1 MALFYMPKDNFLQEL
16 SVESLK
22 EIAQKEGMTK
32 VPKNYEKEDLVKY
45 LEGVL
50 TSAKIKLYKN
60 EYFERVTERETKT
73 VREKISERGL
83 RESMAEVS
91 ISNFD
96 RNSAITSLM
105 RSPPDKIVV
114 EAIANK
120 IRENLPNGSGIHYY
134 DKMSDKMLQTLY
146 DVFID
151 KKEDKSGRYFEYKCG
166 QHIAKNVSNVVN
178 VDFDV
183 RNRDTN
189 NIEIDIIGYRADGTI
204 RVFAE
209 CKDRNSVQYSDVTKW
224 LKNAEILYDLGAKSA
239 VFYSSAGYTQGTI
252 DRVRTMKNVLEE
264 EGLYIIEEGGM
275 FRKEKAIKISLYE
288 LRNDKFYRV
297 FPK

>member
-1 MALFYMPKDNFLQEL
+1 MSKNNFLQEL
-16 SVESLK
+16 NVETLK

-32 VPKNYEKEDLVKY
+32 VPKNYEKEDLVRY

-50 TSAKIKLYKN
+50 TSAKIKLYKS

-73 VREKISERGL
+73 IREKISEKGL

-105 RSPPDKIVV
+105 RFHPNKIVV

-134 DKMSDKMLQTLY
+134 DKMSDRMLQTLY
-146 DVFID
+146 DVFVD
-151 KKEDKSGRYFEYKCG
+151 KKEDKTGRYFEYRCG
-166 QHIAKNVSNVVN
+166 QHIVDNTSYVVN
-178 VDFDV
+178 IDFDV

-189 NIEIDIIGYRADGTI
+189 NIEIDIIGYRADNSI

-209 CKDRNSVQYSDVTKW
+209 CKDRNSVQYSDITKW

-252 DRVRTMKNVLEE
+252 DKVRTMKNISDED
-264 EGLYIIEEGGM
+264 GFYIIEEGGM

>member
-1 MALFYMPKDNFLQEL
+1 MPKDAFLQEL
-16 SVESLK
+16 NVETLK

-32 VPKNYEKEDLVKY
+32 VPDNYEKEDLVKY
-45 LEGVL
+45 LDGVL
-50 TSAKIKLYKN
+50 TSAKIKLYKQ

-73 VREKISERGL
+73 VREKIREKGL
-83 RESMAEVS
+83 IESSAEIS

-105 RSPPDKIVV
+105 RFHPNKIVV

-120 IRENLPNGSGIHYY
+120 IRENLPSGSGIHYY
-134 DKMSDKMLQTLY
+134 DKMSDKMLQVLY
-146 DVFID
+146 DVYID
-151 KKEDKSGRYFEYKCG
+151 KKEDKTGKYFEYKCG
-166 QHIAKNVSNVVN
+166 QHIADNTTNVVRI
-178 VDFDV
+178 DFDV

-189 NIEIDIIGYRADGTI
+189 NIEIDVIGYRADDTI

-209 CKDRNSVQYSDVTKW
+209 CKDRNSVQYSDITKW
-224 LKNAEILYDLGAKSA
+224 LKNAEILNDLGATSA

-252 DRVRTMKNVLEE
+252 DRVRTMKSVSEE
-264 EGLYIIEEGGM
+264 DGNYTIEEGGV
-275 FRKEKAIKISLYE
+275 FRKKKVIKISLYE
-288 LRNDKFYRV
+288 LRNDKFYKV

>member
-1 MALFYMPKDNFLQEL
+1 MSKNNFLQEL
-16 SVESLK
+16 NVETLK

-32 VPKNYEKEDLVKY
+32 VPKNYEKEDLVRY

-50 TSAKIKLYKN
+50 TSAKIKLYKS

-73 VREKISERGL
+73 IREKISEKGL

-105 RSPPDKIVV
+105 RFHPNKIVV

-134 DKMSDKMLQTLY
+134 DKMSDRMLQTLY
-146 DVFID
+146 EVFVD
-151 KKEDKSGRYFEYKCG
+151 KKEDKTGRYFEYRCG
-166 QHIAKNVSNVVN
+166 QHIVDNTSYVVN
-178 VDFDV
+178 IDFDV

-189 NIEIDIIGYRADGTI
+189 NIEIDIIGYRADNSI

-209 CKDRNSVQYSDVTKW
+209 CKDRNSVQYSDITKW
-224 LKNAEILYDLGAKSA
+224 LKNAEILYEVH
-239 VFYSSAGYTQGTI
+239 VFSF
-252 DRVRTMKNVLEE
+252 MH
-264 EGLYIIEEGGM
+264 
-275 FRKEKAIKISLYE
+275 KI
-288 LRNDKFYRV
+288 RWC
-297 FPK
+297 

>member
-1 MALFYMPKDNFLQEL
+1 MSKNNFLQEL
-16 SVESLK
+16 NVETLK

-32 VPKNYEKEDLVKY
+32 VPKNYEKEDLVRY

-50 TSAKIKLYKN
+50 TSAKIKLYKS

-73 VREKISERGL
+73 IREKISEKGL

-105 RSPPDKIVV
+105 RFHPNKIVV

-134 DKMSDKMLQTLY
+134 DKMSDRMLQTLY
-146 DVFID
+146 EVFVD
-151 KKEDKSGRYFEYKCG
+151 KKEDKTGRYFEYRCG
-166 QHIAKNVSNVVN
+166 QHIVDNTSYVVN
-178 VDFDV
+178 IDFDV

-189 NIEIDIIGYRADGTI
+189 NIEIDIIGYRADNSI

-209 CKDRNSVQYSDVTKW
+209 CKDRNSVQYSDITKW

-252 DRVRTMKNVLEE
+252 DKVRTMKNISDED
-264 EGLYIIEEGGM
+264 GFYIIEEGGM